1 MKTTLKAAMPI
12 IKQTLKEDLK
22 MTGKEVLMQ
31 SAIGARNSTADFAK
45 KSVETI
51 FDTFLGSEMEVK

>member
-1 MKTTLKAAMPI
+1 MKNKMKTAMPT

-22 MTGKEVLMQ
+22 MTGKELLMQ
-31 SAIGARNSTADFAK
+31 SVIGARNSTAAFAK

-51 FDTFLGSEMEVK
+51 FDTFLGSEMEVE